1 MAWQGQVRIHYPSAL
16 EILKV
21 CGLTCLQQREETLA
35 TILVTKMKPFL
46 DAEFGRGGS
55 KEEFTKACKLEARR
69 MGAIPFGLPMMQL
82 IG

>member
-1 MAWQGQVRIHYPSAL
+1 MCELA
-16 EILKV
+16 
-21 CGLTCLQQREETLA
+21 CLQHREETLA

-55 KEEFTKACKLEARR
+55 KEEFSKACKLEARR

>member
-1 MAWQGQVRIHYPSAL
+1 MPQPVHASAML
-16 EILKV
+16 WLNV
-21 CGLTCLQQREETLA
+21 CELACLQQREETLA

-55 KEEFTKACKLEARR
+55 KEDFLKACKLEARR